1 MEEIIYSPKLPNQ
14 SGPDREFES
23 SSIVFQSLCFVH
35 YECLTVSLKAVKVKK
50 LRKTQRQAGSGAIK
64 VADVAKGG

>member
-50 LRKTQRQAGSGAIK
+50 LRRLKGKPSGK
-64 VADVAKGG
+64 WGHKSCRGG